1 MLNNVLMP
9 EYPQIV
15 SLPASPEGVVAQL
28 ETYRRQFLREAESV
42 EKAAQAGNAA
52 ELQAFRDGWLGRKQ
66 GLLAQLNE
74 HWLKPA
80 PGEAKKLIGQ
90 QLNRLRGEAE
100 AAMERIEAV
109 LEAARLQAQL
119 ASETLDV
126 TLPAR
131 APRGASHPLTQV
143 TERILGIFHGLGYSL
158 AEGPEMESAWYNF
171 DALNIPESHPARD
184 DQDTLYLG
192 PDLPGHLLRTHTSP
206 GQIRVMEQQAP
217 PLRVAVPGRVYRRD
231 APDATHSPMF
241 HQVEGLAVDEDL
253 SFADL
258 KGTLEHFARAMFGAA
273 TRTRF
278 RASYFPFTEPSAE
291 MDASCFACAGS
302 GCRTCKNTG
311 WIEVLGCGMVHPEVF
326 RAVAKKNPVYETG
339 KWRGF
344 AFGMG
349 VERMAMILYGLD
361 DIQRFYSGDL
371 RFLEQFAAH
380 ADGA

>member
-1 MLNNVLMP
+1 MP
-9 EYPQIV
+9 NPFDFGN
-15 SLPASPEGVVAQL
+15 LP
-28 ETYRRQFLREAESV
+28 ETPAEIERQFADWRQQFASSFADLPPGDAAALQSLRDA
-42 EKAAQAGNAA
+42 
-52 ELQAFRDGWLGRKQ
+52 WLGRKN
-66 GLLAQLNE
+66 GLLASLNE
-74 HWLKPA
+74 LWLRPA
-80 PGEAKKLIGQ
+80 SAENKKIIGQ
-90 QLNRLRGEAE
+90 GLNELRRGIEDQLR
-100 AAMERIEAV
+100 
-109 LEAARLQAQL
+109 QAQAQQEQMQTGKRL
-119 ASETLDV
+119 SSEALDP

-131 APRGASHPLTQV
+131 ALRGASHPITQI
-143 TERILGIFHGLGYSL
+143 TERILAIFHDLGYSL

-192 PDLPGHLLRTHTSP
+192 PDLPSHLLRTHTSP
-206 GQIRVMEQQAP
+206 GQIRVMERQAP
-217 PLRVAVPGRVYRRD
+217 PLRVVVPGRVYRRD

-241 HQVEGLAVDEDL
+241 HQVEGLAVDQDL

-291 MDASCFACAGS
+291 MDASCFACAGG
-302 GCRTCKNTG
+302 GCRTCKQTG

-326 RAVAKKNPVYETG
+326 RAVAGKNAVYKTG
-339 KWRGF
+339 AWRGF

-371 RFLEQFAAH
+371 RFLEQFADTAE
-380 ADGA
+380 GA